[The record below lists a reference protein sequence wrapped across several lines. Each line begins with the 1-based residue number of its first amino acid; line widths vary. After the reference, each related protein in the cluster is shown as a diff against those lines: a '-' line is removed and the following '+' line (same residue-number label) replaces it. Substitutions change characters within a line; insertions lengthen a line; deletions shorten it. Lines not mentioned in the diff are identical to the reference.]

1 MLISSRVCIR
11 FPFWGTTSTNI
22 FSMLSE
28 SALIHFYE
36 SVGFFTQELHQHESK
51 MHESWR
57 QCYKWHFGNLP
68 KKKGTPPKLSKSF
81 LRFQS
86 CCFFVVCACFFLMRV
101 GFVLYIYIYILGAEC
116 GRWKVLLFLLR
127 RQASS

>member
-1 MLISSRVCIR
+1 MLISWRVCIR

-68 KKKGTPPKLSKSF
+68 KKREPPKVIQIILEVSKLLF
-81 LRFQS
+81 F
-86 CCFFVVCACFFLMRV
+86 CCVCMFFFDEGWICTV
-101 GFVLYIYIYILGAEC
+101 YIYIFWGLNVEG
-116 GRWKVLLFLLR
+116 GRFFFFY
-127 RQASS
+127 